1 MTKGNT
7 IRRRRVAAAIAA
19 VGAGI
24 AALALAPSAFALG
37 FTGLST
43 TPATTQAGANT
54 DFTIHVG
61 FTSPGDDVQDIRIG
75 LPPGQIG
82 NPQIAP
88 KCSQAQF
95 DAGACPANTR
105 VGSVSTSINALGF
118 VPLTVSGSLFNFT
131 PQPGE
136 PARFAIIL
144 NPVGEAVPLGQI
156 KLQSAVELRQSDLG
170 LDTVIEDI
178 PNTAAGGIPIDI
190 TAMDVTLEGD
200 TPKFSRN
207 ATSCTMKTTKFAA
220 NSYAS
225 PGTTVTG
232 QASYTPTNCAGVPFS
247 PEFSARAGAAGQT
260 SPGGIP
266 PVTTAI
272 DQTIEEAGLKTAV
285 VQTPIDFTPNL
296 PQLNESCPPADF
308 QTGNCAPGTVIG
320 SAVATS
326 PLLTQPLTG
335 TVYLIT
341 NPVSLPDIG
350 LDLQGELALKLMG
363 TLAPGNIVTFD
374 GLPDIPIAHFE
385 LRFNGAPDGLLQAA
399 KDLCQP
405 PAPNFT
411 GNFTAHSGASLPFAS
426 AATIEG
432 CGGGTAGAKAGN
444 SANKCVKKKVK
455 RKKKSAVKSEAVAAK
470 KKKKRKACGKK
481 KRKKKKR

>member
-1 MTKGNT
+1 MTNGNIT
-7 IRRRRVAAAIAA
+7 RRRRLAAAIAVA
-19 VGAGI
+19 GAAIG
-24 AALALAPSAFALG
+24 ALALAPSAFALG

-43 TPATTQAGANT
+43 TPTTTQAGANT

-61 FTSPGDDVQDIRIG
+61 FTNAGDDVKDIRIG

-88 KCSQAQF
+88 KCTQPQF
-95 DAGACPANTR
+95 DAGSCPANTQ
-105 VGSVSTSINALGF
+105 VGSVSTSVAALGLL
-118 VPLTVSGSLFNFT
+118 PLTVNGSLFNFT

-144 NPVGEAVPLGQI
+144 NPAGALLPLGQI

-178 PNTAAGGIPIDI
+178 PNTAAGSIPIDI

-200 TPKFSRN
+200 APKFSRN
-207 ATSCTMKTTKFAA
+207 ATSCTTKTTNFAA

-247 PEFSARAGAAGQT
+247 PEFSAKAGSPGQT

-296 PQLNESCPPADF
+296 PQLNESCAPADF

-320 SAVATS
+320 TAVATS

-335 TVYLIT
+335 TVFLIT

-385 LRFNGAPDGLLQAA
+385 LRFSGAPDGLLQAA

-411 GNFTAHSGASLPFAS
+411 GNFTAHSGTSLPFAS

-432 CGGGTAGAKAGN
+432 CGGGTAGANAGT
-444 SANKCVKKKVK
+444 KCVKKKFK
-455 RKKKSAVKSEAVAAK
+455 RKKKGPKSDAAAAK